1 LTGTWREDEHENV
14 GRQRGF
20 DSPKIAVVISRS
32 RELDRDAFS
41 VTTDVTVG
49 AGPQSATVPEFNPSL
64 IGSVI
69 KARYRVKAITSVDP
83 DVVVYSAEDTR
94 HHRPIALKVLRDE
107 FARDAKFVAAVR
119 ARSQALATPAH
130 VLRGVQRV
138 YECGELET
146 GQLFVALD
154 RVEGATLGEVIEG
167 GGALAVPTALRVAI
181 RVGEALEALH
191 HNGLVHGRLG
201 PDSVL
206 MLNDGERISVVG
218 AELAAAYRTPI
229 GRRFREPFPLSYLA
243 PEQLE
248 GGEATEA
255 TDVYALGM
263 LLRHVL
269 TAGKGE
275 QTPGAVAA
283 TPPLSPTIQ
292 RIIATALE
300 PRPERRY
307 PDITV
312 MVNDIWGA
320 AAAVTERERAPRSVK
335 GRGNARRRVR
345 RRQRPIALRMTA
357 AVAMAGV
364 MAAIVWIAGLDHIA
378 AQLYRGV
385 TPPAV
390 TAVPV
395 EPEVLRSSEAAAQ
408 LSAPREPTPS
418 EAGAVENTPPAGPA
432 AVIVPESPAAP
443 PPMIPPRIAPSASAR
458 STTDR
463 RPRAVQSAAP
473 IAPRAPVESS
483 PLADR
488 RRPVELPATGESS
501 ASIER
506 RMPTERSPRVDSGA
520 DADDGSGA
528 IDWLLKRRR

>member
-1 LTGTWREDEHENV
+1 M
-14 GRQRGF
+14 
-20 DSPKIAVVISRS
+20 
-32 RELDRDAFS
+32 
-41 VTTDVTVG
+41 TVG
-49 AGPQSATVPEFNPSL
+49 AAPQPAAVPEFNSSL
-64 IGSVI
+64 IGSLI
-69 KARYRVKAITSVDP
+69 NARYRVKAITSVDA
-83 DVVVYSAEDTR
+83 DVVVYSAEDIR
-94 HHRPIALKVLRDE
+94 HHRPITLKVLRDE
-107 FARDAKFVAAVR
+107 FARDTKFVAAVR
-119 ARSQALATPAH
+119 ARSLALATPAQ

-138 YECGELET
+138 YECGAIET
-146 GQLFVALD
+146 GQLFVALE
-154 RVEGATLGEVIEG
+154 RVEGATLGEVIDG
-167 GGALAVPTALRVAI
+167 GGALAVPTGLRVAI

-201 PDSVL
+201 PDTVL

-229 GRRFREPFPLSYLA
+229 GRRFREPFPSSYLA

-275 QTPGAVAA
+275 QTPGAVAV

-292 RIIATALE
+292 RIIETALE

-312 MVNDIWGA
+312 MINDIWGA
-320 AAAVTERERAPRSVK
+320 AAAVTAPENPPRLVK

-364 MAAIVWIAGLDHIA
+364 TAAIVWIAGLDHIA

-390 TAVPV
+390 TAVPI

-408 LSAPREPTPS
+408 LSAPRELTAPS
-418 EAGAVENTPPAGPA
+418 EAGAVENRPPAEPRA
-432 AVIVPESPAAP
+432 AVVAPESPAAP
-443 PPMIPPRIAPSASAR
+443 PPMILPPIAPSASAR
-458 STTDR
+458 STIDR

-483 PLADR
+483 PRADR
-488 RRPVELPATGESS
+488 RRPTELPATGESS

-506 RMPTERSPRVDSGA
+506 RVPAERTPRVESGA

>member
-1 LTGTWREDEHENV
+1 M
-14 GRQRGF
+14 
-20 DSPKIAVVISRS
+20 
-32 RELDRDAFS
+32 
-41 VTTDVTVG
+41 VG
-49 AGPQSATVPEFNPSL
+49 AVPQSATVPEVTSVL

-69 KARYRVKAITSVDP
+69 NARYRVKAVASVDP

-94 HHRPIALKVLRDE
+94 HRRPITLKVLRDE
-107 FARDAKFVAAVR
+107 FARDTEFVAAVR
-119 ARSQALATPAH
+119 AQSLALATPAP

-146 GQLFVALD
+146 GQLFVALE
-154 RVEGATLGEVIEG
+154 RVEGATLGEVVDG

-263 LLRHVL
+263 LLRHLL

-275 QTPGAVAA
+275 Q
-283 TPPLSPTIQ
+283 PPLSATIQ
-292 RIIATALE
+292 RIIETALE
-300 PRPERRY
+300 PRPQRRY

-312 MVNDIWGA
+312 MVNDMWGA
-320 AAAVTERERAPRSVK
+320 AAAVTEPESRPRSVK

-357 AVAMAGV
+357 AFAIAGV
-364 MAAIVWIAGLDHIA
+364 AAAIVWIAGLDHIA

-390 TAVPV
+390 TAVPI
-395 EPEVLRSSEAAAQ
+395 EPGVPRSSEAAAQ
-408 LSAPREPTPS
+408 FSSPRELAAPS
-418 EAGAVENTPPAGPA
+418 EAGVVEDSPPAERRA
-432 AVIVPESPAAP
+432 AVIVPPSPAVP
-443 PPMIPPRIAPSASAR
+443 PPVIPPRMAPSASAR
-458 STTDR
+458 STIDR
-463 RPRAVQSAAP
+463 RPRAVESAAP
-473 IAPRAPVESS
+473 IAPRTPVGSS
-483 PLADR
+483 RLAA
-488 RRPVELPATGESS
+488 RRPAIEPPASGESS

-506 RMPTERSPRVDSGA
+506 RIPTERPPRVESEA
-520 DADDGSGA
+520 YADDGSGA

>member
-1 LTGTWREDEHENV
+1 M
-14 GRQRGF
+14 
-20 DSPKIAVVISRS
+20 
-32 RELDRDAFS
+32 
-41 VTTDVTVG
+41 VG
-49 AGPQSATVPEFNPSL
+49 AASQSATVPEVNSVL
-64 IGSVI
+64 NGSVI
-69 KARYRVKAITSVDP
+69 NARYRVKAIASVDP

-94 HHRPIALKVLRDE
+94 HRRPITLKVLRDE
-107 FARDAKFVAAVR
+107 FARDTEFVAAVR
-119 ARSQALATPAH
+119 AQSLALATPAP

-146 GQLFVALD
+146 GQLFVALE
-154 RVEGATLGEVIEG
+154 RVEGATLGEVVDG

-255 TDVYALGM
+255 SDVYALGM
-263 LLRHVL
+263 LLRHLL

-275 QTPGAVAA
+275 QTP
-283 TPPLSPTIQ
+283 LSATIQ
-292 RIIATALE
+292 RIIETALE

-312 MVNDIWGA
+312 MVNDMWGA
-320 AAAVTERERAPRSVK
+320 AAAVTEREGPPRSVK
-335 GRGNARRRVR
+335 GRGNPRRRVR

-357 AVAMAGV
+357 AVAIAGV
-364 MAAIVWIAGLDHIA
+364 TAAIVWIAGLDHIV

-390 TAVPV
+390 TAVPI
-395 EPEVLRSSEAAAQ
+395 EPGVLRSSEAAPPLA
-408 LSAPREPTPS
+408 APRELTAPL
-418 EAGAVENTPPAGPA
+418 EAGPVEDTLPVKRPAV
-432 AVIVPESPAAP
+432 VVVPQSPAAP
-443 PPMIPPRIAPSASAR
+443 APTVPPRVAPSASAR
-458 STTDR
+458 STSDR
-463 RPRAVQSAAP
+463 RPRAIVQSAAP
-473 IAPRAPVESS
+473 IAPRAPAAS
-483 PLADR
+483 PSLAER
-488 RRPVELPATGESS
+488 RHPIEVPATGQ
-501 ASIER
+501 I
-506 RMPTERSPRVDSGA
+506 PTERPPRVESETY
-520 DADDGSGA
+520 ADDGSGA